1 MLQIYFYKANKTQK
15 KAKEKEI
22 WIKQL
27 KFGVKN
33 NSKALKSLGI

>member
-15 KAKEKEI
+15 AKKKEI

-27 KFGVKN
+27 KFGVKD
-33 NSKALKSLGI
+33 NSKALKSFGI